1 MSRAR
6 HPRVRRLLDLLA
18 ALLRRRYR
26 ATCDDLFREV
36 PAYSHAP
43 NRDALLRAFER
54 DKDALRSFGVPIHTV
69 SEEEG
74 EPVGYVLRRREFYL
88 PYIEVVRQGGQ
99 VPVERSGYRDLARVV
114 LTGDEIAALDAAA
127 MRVRQLGDPA
137 LSADAEAAMRKLAF
151 DLPAGTFV
159 SLSPLVVVAP
169 DTPVEGGVCELLEW
183 ALLHRKRATFSYRSP
198 GSSDSERREVEPY
211 GLFFRAGHWHLAA
224 FDAGRAGVVDFSV
237 EHIAELEVNVLRVQ
251 SPDYELPAGFD
262 LRRHAGGRWEW
273 PARDAEPTCDPGL
286 RPELL
291 ACVRATLAVHER
303 ASAGARPDPLHPS
316 SDPGPTG
323 DCQGPAV

>member
-6 HPRVRRLLDLLA
+6 HPRVRRLIDLLA

-26 ATCDDLFREV
+26 ATCDELFREV
-36 PAYSHAP
+36 PAYAHAP

-54 DKDALRSFGVPIHTV
+54 DKDALRSLGVPIHTV

-88 PYIEVVRQGGQ
+88 PYIDVARQSGQ
-99 VPVERSGYRDLARVV
+99 ALVERTGYRDLARVV
-114 LTGDEIAALDAAA
+114 LSDDEIAALDAAA

-137 LSADAEAAMRKLAF
+137 LSADAEAAIRKLAF

-159 SLSPLVVVAP
+159 SLSPLVVVAQ
-169 DTPVEGGVCELLEW
+169 DAPVEAGVCELLEW

-198 GSSDSERREVEPY
+198 GSSDAERHEVEPC
-211 GLFFRAGHWHLAA
+211 GLFFRAGHWYLAA
-224 FDAGRAGVVDFSV
+224 FDAGRAGIVDFSV
-237 EHIAELEVNVLRVQ
+237 EHISELEVNVLRVQ

-262 LRRHAGGRWEW
+262 LRRHAGGRWDW
-273 PARDAEPTCDPGL
+273 PAGDAAPACASGQL
-286 RPELL
+286 PELL
-291 ACVRATLAVHER
+291 ACVRATLAVHEH
-303 ASAGARPDPLHPS
+303 ASGGATPDPARPPS
-316 SDPGPTG
+316 GPGAIG